1 MRLLT
6 VGGTRLTV
14 SGWFVALLALFSL
27 AGLAGK
33 ALLVFGAVLVHELA
47 HAAVARAAGLMV
59 REVELLPFGGV
70 ARLEGLSSAPPLTEL
85 TVAAAG
91 PTMSL
96 AAAALAGVAALWW
109 PTEREMLHFIMHVNI
124 MLAGFNLLPG
134 LPLDGG
140 RIVRA
145 VLSLQV
151 GYVRATSLTA
161 GLGQVCAVLLCLLLV
176 WQYAVEH
183 SFNITLAIGAVF
195 LVWSARAERRYA
207 ALWGMRRLVRQKEL
221 FLAQGVMPVRQ
232 LAALDS
238 TTAQEVLKLFV
249 PQKFHLVMV
258 VDKRC
263 ILQGVLT
270 EAQILE
276 QVVDYGL
283 QAPLRR
289 FL

>member
-1 MRLLT
+1 MRLLS
-6 VGGTRLTV
+6 VGGTRVVV
-14 SGWFVALLALFSL
+14 SGWFVAILVLFSL

-33 ALLVFGAVLVHELA
+33 ALLVFGAVLLHEIA
-47 HAAVARAAGLMV
+47 HAIVARLSGLAV

-70 ARLEGLSSAPPLTEL
+70 ARLEGLGNAPPLTEL

-91 PTMSL
+91 PAASL
-96 AAAALAGVAALWW
+96 VLAALAGAAWRAW
-109 PTEREMLHFIMHVNI
+109 PTEGETLLFFVQVNI

-140 RIVRA
+140 RMARA
-145 VLSLQV
+145 MLSLRV
-151 GYVRATSLTA
+151 GYVRATTLTA
-161 GLGQVCAVLLCLLLV
+161 GLGRVCAVLLCLLLV
-176 WQYAVEH
+176 WQYAGER
-183 SFNITLAIGAVF
+183 SINITLAVGAIF
-195 LVWSARAERRYA
+195 LLWSARAERRYA
-207 ALWGMRRLVRQKEL
+207 ALWGMRRLVRQKEV

-238 TTAQEVLKLFV
+238 TAAQDVIRLFV

-258 VDKRC
+258 VDKKC
-263 ILQGVLT
+263 LMQGVLT
-270 EAQILE
+270 ETQIME

-283 QAPLRR
+283 RAPLRR